1 MNNRKLAIFE
11 FDGTVIDGNSM
22 FLFFREVSGG
32 TIPYIWGLLST
43 SGIAVCRA
51 LRLCSKKAYYEHL
64 TRHFL
69 RGMTEEEITAASR
82 QFVFLLNKCVRGKVI
97 AGMQKRRLDNYR
109 VVLLSEGLATVIK
122 PWAAQFGIN
131 DVVARE
137 LEYDVDGYFTGHF
150 ARTDGGFA
158 DVETSLMN
166 KLDTTRSDEVVAV
179 SCRRK
184 NVHLDKIATR
194 YCLL

>member
-11 FDGTVIDGNSM
+11 FDGTVIEGNSM

-43 SGIAVCRA
+43 AGVAVCRA
-51 LRLCSKKAYYEHL
+51 LHLCSKKAYYEHL

-137 LEYDVDGYFTGHF
+137 LEYDADGYFTGHF
-150 ARTDGGFA
+150 AQTDGGFA

-166 KLDTTRSDEVVAV
+166 KFDTSQSDEVVAV

-184 NVHLDKIATR
+184 NAHLDKIATR